1 MKSDEHEMGKS
12 VDNESEFTIKDNIVS
27 NKQASSIIDDFI
39 SKNPE
44 VTIPELTKYLMSQGH
59 IAIQNGKDTII
70 YGKDSR
76 MEDSPIVKIEKA
88 GEMVGNVQPILV
100 TLENGTKYDGNLYL
114 ESSPANKKYQLEVTR
129 QVVDTPEKTRQIDL
143 EASEELNLAYLD
155 LFTQINDD
163 IGPEGSDFL
172 LDVVHPTTY
181 EPITETI
188 KTALEEEGIV
198 PLENGVYKSVDPEIK
213 EMFEEA
219 YKEMLSSNWKDAT
232 VLNAYK
238 KVMEYIKSVYEMA
251 ENGEIMD
258 NDCPITITLTI

>member
-1 MKSDEHEMGKS
+1 M
-12 VDNESEFTIKDNIVS
+12 
-27 NKQASSIIDDFI
+27 
-39 SKNPE
+39 
-44 VTIPELTKYLMSQGH
+44 
-59 IAIQNGKDTII
+59 
-70 YGKDSR
+70 
-76 MEDSPIVKIEKA
+76 
-88 GEMVGNVQPILV
+88 
-100 TLENGTKYDGNLYL
+100 
-114 ESSPANKKYQLEVTR
+114 
-129 QVVDTPEKTRQIDL
+129 

-163 IGPEGSDFL
+163 TGPEGSDFL

-198 PLENGVYKSVDPEIK
+198 PLENGVYKSVDPDMK
-213 EMFEEA
+213 RTFEDA
-219 YKEMLSSNWKDAT
+219 YEEMLSSKWKDVT
-232 VLNAYK
+232 VLDAYK

>member
-1 MKSDEHEMGKS
+1 M
-12 VDNESEFTIKDNIVS
+12 
-27 NKQASSIIDDFI
+27 
-39 SKNPE
+39 
-44 VTIPELTKYLMSQGH
+44 
-59 IAIQNGKDTII
+59 
-70 YGKDSR
+70 
-76 MEDSPIVKIEKA
+76 
-88 GEMVGNVQPILV
+88 
-100 TLENGTKYDGNLYL
+100 
-114 ESSPANKKYQLEVTR
+114 
-129 QVVDTPEKTRQIDL
+129 

-163 IGPEGSDFL
+163 TGPEGSDFL

-198 PLENGVYKSVDPEIK
+198 PLENGVYKSVNPGMK

-232 VLNAYK
+232 VLDAYK

>member
-1 MKSDEHEMGKS
+1 
-12 VDNESEFTIKDNIVS
+12 
-27 NKQASSIIDDFI
+27 
-39 SKNPE
+39 
-44 VTIPELTKYLMSQGH
+44 
-59 IAIQNGKDTII
+59 
-70 YGKDSR
+70 

-100 TLENGTKYDGNLYL
+100 LWKMVQNMTEIFIQNHLQLI
-114 ESSPANKKYQLEVTR
+114 NKKYQLEVTR
-129 QVVDTPEKTRQIDL
+129 QVVDTPEKTRQVDL
-143 EASEELNLAYLD
+143 EASEELDLAYLD

-163 IGPEGSDFL
+163 TGPEGSDFL

-198 PLENGVYKSVDPEIK
+198 PLENGVYKSVNPGMK

-219 YKEMLSSNWKDAT
+219 YKEMLSSNWKDVT
-232 VLNAYK
+232 VLDAYK

-258 NDCPITITLTI
+258 NDCPITITITLTI